1 MTEERA
7 LTVRQT
13 TLDTWKLIQSIAPA
27 SLQSRLF
34 GVATVEQAAMIM
46 LKGHE
51 LGLGLA
57 ASFEFIVVIEGKPSV
72 TPKGAL
78 ALIYQSRQL
87 AGMKIENIINDESE
101 PWACKVW
108 MKRIN
113 GFEYTAV
120 FTMDDAQRAGLV
132 KDKSGWDK
140 YPANMLRWRAIG
152 YCADIVF
159 PDVIGGMLRPE
170 ELGATVNIEG
180 NVIEGI
186 ATVVDGPEPE
196 GPEGSE
202 GDSDQKE
209 SEGEKIPQTLAD
221 LLASGYLP
229 DAVMAASTVLGLPNP
244 IPATPEEVAK
254 VFAELTKDQKEA
266 KNE

>member
-1 MTEERA
+1 MTEERFLA
-7 LTVRQT
+7 VRQT
-13 TLDTWKLIQSIAPA
+13 TMDVWALIQSIAPA

-78 ALIYQSRQL
+78 ALIYQSGQL
-87 AGMKIENIINDESE
+87 AGMKIENIINDKNE

-170 ELGATVNIEG
+170 ELGATVNAEG
-180 NVIEGI
+180 DVIEGI
-186 ATVVDGPEPE
+186 ATVVDGSEPE
-196 GPEGSE
+196 GDG
-202 GDSDQKE
+202 DQKE
-209 SEGEKIPQTLAD
+209 PEGKPTLLQPQTLAD

-229 DAVMAASTVLGLPNP
+229 DAVMAASTALGLPNP

-266 KNE
+266 KSE

>member
-27 SLQSRLF
+27 SLQSHLF

-57 ASFEFIVVIEGKPSV
+57 ASFEFIDVIQGKPGV
-72 TPKGAL
+72 NPKGAL
-78 ALIYQSRQL
+78 ALIHQSGQL
-87 AGMKIENIINDESE
+87 AGLKIENIINDKNE

-108 MKRIN
+108 MKRTN
-113 GFEYTAV
+113 GFEYTSI
-120 FTMDDAQRAGLV
+120 FTMDDAKRAGLI
-132 KDKSGWDK
+132 KPEGGWDK
-140 YPANMLRWRAIG
+140 YPANMLRWRAVG

-170 ELGATVNIEG
+170 ELGATVSAEGDIIEG
-180 NVIEGI
+180 T
-186 ATVVDGPEPE
+186 ATVVDGLEP
-196 GPEGSE
+196 E

-209 SEGEKIPQTLAD
+209 PEGEKIPQTLAD

-229 DAVMAASTVLGLPNP
+229 DAVMAASEAVGLPNP

-266 KNE
+266 KSE

>member
-1 MTEERA
+1 MIEERA

-87 AGMKIENIINDESE
+87 AGMKIENIINDKNE

-170 ELGATVNIEG
+170 ELGATVSAEG
-180 NVIEGI
+180 DVIEGT
-186 ATVVDGPEPE
+186 ATIVEPE
-196 GPEGSE
+196 D
-202 GDSDQKE
+202 DSDQKE
-209 SEGEKIPQTLAD
+209 PEGKPTSLQPQTLAD
-221 LLASGYLP
+221 LLAGGYLP
-229 DAVMAASTVLGLPNP
+229 DAVMAASTALGLPNP

-254 VFAELTKDQKEA
+254 VFAELTKENQKEV
-266 KNE
+266 